1 MRRLLSDRNFRLL
14 AAGQL
19 LNQLGD
25 HAMFLALA
33 IWVKELTG
41 SNSAAGL
48 VFLLFAAPALT
59 APLLGVYVDRLPR
72 RRVLIA
78 TDLATAAVVLTLLFV
93 HDAGD
98 VWLLYLVSFLYG
110 LAGQI
115 YFAARSG
122 LLVSMLPAEQLADA
136 NGLLASIGQGVQLG
150 GPIAGAALFAI
161 AGGGVVAVVDAATFV
176 ASVVL
181 LVPMRVLDLEA
192 STERAGFLK
201 ELVAGIHHAWRT
213 MELRRL
219 ILVTAGVLGIVGLV
233 QGAVFALV
241 DEGLHRP
248 PSFLGVIVTV
258 QGIGSIAG
266 GLSAGALIRRIGEL
280 RAAGI
285 GLFVTGLGL
294 GLLSTASLPMVLPGS
309 VVIGAGVAVFLV
321 AYNTLIQRMTAPAMQ
336 GRVFAAGEAVT
347 SLPFTLSIGIGAAL
361 VAVVSFRLLFA
372 VCAAGIALVSLIL
385 FGGSRAPGTLVA
397 DESVV

>member
-1 MRRLLSDRNFRLL
+1 MRRLLRDRNFRLL
-14 AAGQL
+14 ATGQL

-48 VFLLFAAPALT
+48 VFLLFSAPALA

-78 TDLATAAVVLTLLFV
+78 TDLASAGVVLSLLFV

-98 VWLLYLVSFLYG
+98 VWLLYVVSFLYG
-110 LAGQI
+110 LSGQL

-122 LLVSMLPAEQLADA
+122 LLVSMLPEEQLADA

-150 GPIAGAALFAI
+150 GPIAGAALFAL
-161 AGGGVVAVVDAATFV
+161 AGGGVVAVLDATTFV

-181 LVPMRVLDLEA
+181 LLPMRVRDLEVPA
-192 STERAGFLK
+192 ERSGFVN
-201 ELVAGIHHAWRT
+201 ELVAGVRHAWRT
-213 MELRRL
+213 ADLRRL

-233 QGAVFALV
+233 QGSIFALV
-241 DEGLHRP
+241 DEGLHRRP
-248 PSFLGVIVTV
+248 AFLGVIVTV

-280 RAAGI
+280 RLAGAGLLAI
-285 GLFVTGLGL
+285 GFGLGL
-294 GLLSTASLPMVLPGS
+294 YSIATLPTVLPGS
-309 VVIGAGVAVFLV
+309 AVVGAGVAVFLV
-321 AYNTLIQRMTAPAMQ
+321 AYNTLIQRMTAPEMQ
-336 GRVFAAGEAVT
+336 GRVFAAGEAAT

-361 VAVVSFRLLFA
+361 VSVVSFRLMFGL
-372 VCAAGIALVSLIL
+372 CAAGTALVSLML
-385 FGGSRAPGTLVA
+385 FGGTRVPAIVQ
-397 DESVV
+397 DENAI